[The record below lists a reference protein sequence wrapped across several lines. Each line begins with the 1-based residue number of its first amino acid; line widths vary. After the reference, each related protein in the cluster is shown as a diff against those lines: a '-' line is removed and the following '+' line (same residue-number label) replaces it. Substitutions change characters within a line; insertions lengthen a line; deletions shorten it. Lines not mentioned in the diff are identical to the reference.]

1 MTTKRKQSEILMIT
15 KEKNA
20 SLSELHSSNAV
31 DLCGVSGTYSIG
43 NSSHENFANDYLTVT
58 KR

>member
-20 SLSELHSSNAV
+20 SGNAV